1 MNHDNAYIEYVD
13 FITSQP
19 TMEQIIEF
27 RPSRTTQDR
36 IRYLMNAKLNH
47 ALTMDEET
55 ELDEYY
61 RASKFLHQ
69 LKLRAQ
75 RRLETLQ

>member
-27 RPSRTTQDR
+27 RPSRSTQDR

-47 ALTMDEET
+47 ALTVEEET

-75 RRLETLQ
+75 RRLITLQ

>member
-1 MNHDNAYIEYVD
+1 MRNINAYVEYVD

-27 RPSRTTQDR
+27 RPSRLTQER

-47 ALTMDEET
+47 ALSPDERG

>member
-27 RPSRTTQDR
+27 RPSRSTQDR